1 MGCQNVETEPC
12 AENTKRNTPE
22 MERKNMLGKIKD
34 MKEKGMEF
42 MARITTSDG
51 DDRSVVDGKPQQQRP
66 NGNEKNMLFSSE
78 ELKGELQQISTY
90 KLTVF

>member
-1 MGCQNVETEPC
+1 MGSQYVEAEPC
-12 AENTKRNTPE
+12 PENTKRNTPE

-51 DDRSVVDGKPQQQRP
+51 ADDRSVVDGKQPQQQRP
-66 NGNEKNMLFSSE
+66 NGTEKNMFFSSE
-78 ELKGELQQISTY
+78 ELKGEIQQISI
-90 KLTVF
+90 

>member
-1 MGCQNVETEPC
+1 MGGQYVETEPC
-12 AENTKRNTPE
+12 PENTKRNTPE

-51 DDRSVVDGKPQQQRP
+51 SDDRSVVDGKQPQP
-66 NGNEKNMLFSSE
+66 KNMFFSNE
-78 ELKGELQQISTY
+78 ELKGEIQ
-90 KLTVF
+90 